1 MQSTNI
7 EPGSAAGTSPSWL
20 IAGHESAN
28 PAKVALKFSGT
39 ITASVLS
46 DSDNDF
52 EAMLSAV
59 DAVALL
65 INAKTGVSKSMIDF
79 WQYLSER
86 QFPRLVIVNGLELSE
101 SDFDDM
107 VLIANR
113 VLEQVSTPYL
123 VLHDEVGE
131 PSGLISLSDLTVHD
145 YSHSEMKSYPADEE
159 LKSLVADF
167 KVEFDE
173 QFEEFGAT
181 GLSEGLFVPAL
192 PLGTSR
198 NFGVKEIQGYLNSV
212 TKH

>member
-1 MQSTNI
+1 MVRRGRADDLGPPRDT
-7 EPGSAAGTSPSWL
+7 
-20 IAGHESAN
+20 
-28 PAKVALKFSGT
+28 GT
-39 ITASVLS
+39 ITASILS

-52 EAMLSAV
+52 EAVMRDI

-123 VLHDEVGE
+123 VLHDEAGE

>member
-20 IAGHESAN
+20 ITGHESAN
-28 PAKVALKFSGT
+28 PEKVALKFSGT